1 MLQRRNH
8 CFHPRLTNYINA
20 NCLSLASVFV
30 DLGFT
35 HDRDDCELP
44 DPWDAKSFGGKAL
57 HWQQLYDAVETLFG
71 GNLAKS
77 KATHTASVMEICGL
91 VKLVGKSIIVSRP
104 FN

>member
-1 MLQRRNH
+1 MTKTRKQQEQEQQEPKKRRLMKKSQKMKFRSSESRQQRSVQRCMLQRRNH

-44 DPWDAKSFGGKAL
+44 DPWDAKSFGGKTE
-57 HWQQLYDAVETLFG
+57 H
-71 GNLAKS
+71 
-77 KATHTASVMEICGL
+77 
-91 VKLVGKSIIVSRP
+91 
-104 FN
+104 